1 MNSTNKPR
9 MPELRRASLTT
20 SFRCLLAAGGGA
32 SLTLFLL
39 LIHIFAQTEWLQ
51 LASVW
56 ILGGSL
62 LWAWAGILAWRMP
75 VFGNRALL
83 LFAIAWGAAIGA
95 SVWLAVWALA
105 SRPLI
110 WRCSLQWL
118 ALTLS
123 FVVGALLLR
132 ALLRKRTAP
141 VIGRLLSLVS
151 PLIIL
156 LVILATTLAR
166 ASQSVP

>member
-1 MNSTNKPR
+1 
-9 MPELRRASLTT
+9 MPELRRASLTA
-20 SFRCLLAAGGGA
+20 SSRCLLAAASGA
-32 SLTLFLL
+32 SLTLLLL
-39 LIHIFAQTEWLQ
+39 LIHIFAPTEWLQ

-56 ILGGSL
+56 VLGGSL
-62 LWAWAGILAWRMP
+62 LWVWAAILAWRTP

-83 LFAIAWGAAIGA
+83 LFAIAWVTGISA
-95 SVWLAVWALA
+95 SVWLAVWGVA

-110 WRCSLQWL
+110 WRCSLQWF

-156 LVILATTLAR
+156 LVILTTALAR
-166 ASQSVP
+166 AS

>member
-1 MNSTNKPR
+1 

-20 SFRCLLAAGGGA
+20 SSRCLITAVGGA
-32 SLTLFLL
+32 SLTLLLL
-39 LIHIFAQTEWLQ
+39 LIHIFVPTEWLQ
-51 LASVW
+51 LASIW
-56 ILGGSL
+56 TLGGSL
-62 LWAWAGILAWRMP
+62 LWVWAGILAWRLP

-83 LFAIAWGAAIGA
+83 LFAVAWVAGVSA
-95 SVWLAVWALA
+95 SVWLAVWAFA
-105 SRPLI
+105 SRSLI

-132 ALLRKRTAP
+132 ALLRRRTAP
-141 VIGRLLSLVS
+141 TIGRLLSLVS

-156 LVILATTLAR
+156 LVILFTTLAR
-166 ASQSVP
+166 AP

>member
-20 SFRCLLAAGGGA
+20 SSRCLLAGGGGA
-32 SLTLFLL
+32 SLTLLLL
-39 LIHIFAQTEWLQ
+39 LIHIFVPTGRLQ
-51 LASVW
+51 LVSVW

-62 LWAWAGILAWRMP
+62 LWVWAGILAWRMP

-83 LFAIAWGAAIGA
+83 LFAIAWVVGIGA
-95 SVWLAVWALA
+95 SVWLAVWGLA

-118 ALTLS
+118 ALALS

-141 VIGRLLSLVS
+141 VVGRLLSLVS

-156 LVILATTLAR
+156 LVILITALAR
-166 ASQSVP
+166 AS

>member
-1 MNSTNKPR
+1 MNSTSKPR
-9 MPELRRASLTT
+9 MPELRRASLTM
-20 SFRCLLAAGGGA
+20 SSRCFLAAVGGA
-32 SLTLFLL
+32 SLALLLL
-39 LIHIFAQTEWLQ
+39 LIHIFVPTEWLQ
-51 LASVW
+51 IVSVW

-62 LWAWAGILAWRMP
+62 LWVWAGILAWRMP

-83 LFAIAWGAAIGA
+83 LFAVSWAAGIAA

-105 SRPLI
+105 SRPPI
-110 WRCSLQWL
+110 WRHSTQWL

-132 ALLRKRTAP
+132 ALLRKRAAP

-156 LVILATTLAR
+156 LVILITALAR
-166 ASQSVP
+166 AS

>member
-1 MNSTNKPR
+1 MNSTSKPR

-20 SFRCLLAAGGGA
+20 SSRCFLAAVGGA
-32 SLTLFLL
+32 SLALL
-39 LIHIFAQTEWLQ
+39 LLVIHIFVPTEWLQ
-51 LASVW
+51 IVSVW

-62 LWAWAGILAWRMP
+62 LWVWAGILAWRMP
-75 VFGNRALL
+75 VFGNRTLL
-83 LFAIAWGAAIGA
+83 LFAMSWAAGIAA

-105 SRPLI
+105 SRPSI
-110 WRCSLQWL
+110 WRHSTQWL

-156 LVILATTLAR
+156 LVILITALAR
-166 ASQSVP
+166 AS

>member
-1 MNSTNKPR
+1 MTSTHNPR
-9 MPELRRASLTT
+9 MPELRRASFTT
-20 SFRCLLAAGGGA
+20 SSRCLLAAVGGA
-32 SLTLFLL
+32 SLTLLLL
-39 LIHIFAQTEWLQ
+39 LIHIFVATEWLQ
-51 LASVW
+51 LVSVW

-62 LWAWAGILAWRMP
+62 LWVWAGILAWRMP

-83 LFAIAWGAAIGA
+83 LFAAAWVAGIGA

-123 FVVGALLLR
+123 FVVGSLLLR
-132 ALLRKRTAP
+132 ALLRKRAAP

-156 LVILATTLAR
+156 LVIVITALAR
-166 ASQSVP
+166 AS

>member
-1 MNSTNKPR
+1 
-9 MPELRRASLTT
+9 MPKLRRASLTT
-20 SFRCLLAAGGGA
+20 SSRCLLAAGGGA
-32 SLTLFLL
+32 SLTLLLL
-39 LIHIFAQTEWLQ
+39 LIHIFVPTEGLQ
-51 LASVW
+51 LVSVW

-62 LWAWAGILAWRMP
+62 LWVWAAILAWRMP
-75 VFGNRALL
+75 VFGDRVLL
-83 LFAIAWGAAIGA
+83 LFAVAWVGGIGA
-95 SVWLAVWALA
+95 SAWLAVWALA
-105 SRPLI
+105 SRPLV

-151 PLIIL
+151 PMIIL
-156 LVILATTLAR
+156 VVLLITGLAPAP
-166 ASQSVP
+166 QPVP